1 MAIARTWASVLE
13 DEQQLVLGETMVRV
27 STLQPMLDASWSR
40 AAPVPAFQADAPRT
54 RGLGLPLAS
63 QARRFS
69 LHEVHCQTG

>member
-40 AAPVPAFQADAPRT
+40 AAPVPRLPGRRGTDAWSRPPVWQNCIAGLVSDYVT
-54 RGLGLPLAS
+54 R
-63 QARRFS
+63 Q
-69 LHEVHCQTG
+69 

>member
-40 AAPVPAFQADAPRT
+40 AAPVPAFQADAART
-54 RGLGLPLAS
+54 RGLGLPSGKTVLLA
-63 QARRFS
+63 
-69 LHEVHCQTG
+69 